1 MNLSGNNSEKWVGTI
16 WEKLDGLLS
25 MYLHFILHYGKL
37 LKFCELEAKALS
49 SLCSQNGVLE
59 KNFHSGIETAHSPSP
74 VEKEFRAHIP
84 ESTIELEVDLKYSV
98 GVLNNSPPPDVHLLI
113 LQVLNM
119 LPRVEKEDFAG
130 AIKDLEMGI
139 VS

>member
-98 GVLNNSPPPDVHLLI
+98 GVLNNSPP
-113 LQVLNM
+113 QM
-119 LPRVEKEDFAG
+119 FTF
-130 AIKDLEMGI
+130 
-139 VS
+139 